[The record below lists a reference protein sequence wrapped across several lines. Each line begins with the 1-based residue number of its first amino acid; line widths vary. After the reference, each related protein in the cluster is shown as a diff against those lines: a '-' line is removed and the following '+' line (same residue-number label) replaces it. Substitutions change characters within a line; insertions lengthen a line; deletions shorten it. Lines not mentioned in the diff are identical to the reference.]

1 MKKMITT
8 IFILLISLSLTLSLS
23 GCKLMDGI
31 LEGDTDDAS
40 DASGDTSSPNK
51 DESKDNAGNNAPSDS
66 DDGGNTNTPGGTD
79 TDDNTQGGSGS
90 ADDLPP
96 SSPDDTDGDDNGSN
110 DPADDSGDNSDT
122 DGDDPADDGGDNS
135 DDTGEGEG
143 EEDDDLDI
151 FIPDETKQNTVSNSS
166 LPHTDYSSLSYGEYN
181 TELFYQNSYEVPV
194 GDPSVFVLEENGV
207 TWFYVTGTTTGY
219 NIEMWKTRDFYE
231 WQKVGTIYSPGES
244 FFGKSSFWAPQLFY
258 DENASWEYYLGKDAG
273 RGKGLYLL
281 FFSARRESGAC
292 AVAVAFSKNIEG
304 PYKNF
309 VGTNAN
315 GDYIDETN
323 SLFEIEELK
332 DLGLYKNH
340 SYGNLYKKNRSFI
353 DASPFVDPVSG
364 DKYLYMVRNRNVD
377 TSNDVWGVKMKDWVT
392 PDYKTTTPLTTY
404 GYTDI
409 NKTEAYGYL
418 SKNKIDEGPFLY
430 YKDTTDD
437 GINNGKYY
445 LAFSIGD
452 TNDKIYPVCQAVSD
466 SPLGPFTKIQPEDGG
481 IINAPELQWDIHGS
495 GHHSFF
501 EVNGE
506 LYIAYHTYVIT
517 SGSSIGRR
525 YFAFDKIEWIEN
537 EDGLC
542 LMRSNG
548 PTVTPQ
554 PLPDAASGYENI
566 APEATVSITDDRTSE
581 NPDVLNDK
589 TVALRDGDEDML
601 FTVYGGTVITLTFDD
616 YVKVRAIMLYNSYE
630 YSGAFTEIFGIE
642 LSYRTVIDGRI
653 YFGKAFIDSLG
664 FSFSNNLIPR
674 SYLEAQGETDFLQLR
689 PASAAIAEFDEI
701 EVNSIR
707 IFIENKNGSIGASLS
722 EIVVLGKEADK
733 LDSSLG
739 FGGYTHEA
747 VFEGYT
753 DFVGKM
759 PEKTKTPEDLVS
771 INGSLTEKLWTELA
785 TVTVI
790 EGAVTDANT
799 KEPIDVN
806 VYGERQ
812 AKVYSYV
819 GDRAIYFAF
828 DVTDKNLFFNETQ
841 PQGRS
846 TCVEIYFTTA
856 DNTEFNKKCY
866 SIRINPIGEGEV
878 TYNLGI
884 YVAKD
889 DGSEWRY
896 SEIAHNVKVAVKVNG
911 KVQTSADGSYDT
923 SKNVG
928 YTVEIAIDKIL
939 IGLDTDAIRFTAAF
953 VQDKGYDEPRLNNTF
968 ITGTHYMKPETW
980 IVLTKEN
987 NS

>member
-1 MKKMITT
+1 MKKTLTT
-8 IFILLISLSLTLSLS
+8 LFVLLISLSLMLTLS
-23 GCKLMDGI
+23 GCTLLGGTLGNGAD
-31 LEGDTDDAS
+31 DTS
-40 DASGDTSSPNK
+40 DSSGDGSST
-51 DESKDNAGNNAPSDS
+51 DNSGTNIDNSTPTTPDDDNTEGSENDPDDNNTNPSNPDDTTGGN
-66 DDGGNTNTPGGTD
+66 DGGNTG
-79 TDDNTQGGSGS
+79 
-90 ADDLPP
+90 
-96 SSPDDTDGDDNGSN
+96 
-110 DPADDSGDNSDT
+110 SGDNGGGNTGSGDNTGDNGGGNT
-122 DGDDPADDGGDNS
+122 DGGEDNDDPDVFVPDN
-135 DDTGEGEG
+135 
-143 EEDDDLDI
+143 
-151 FIPDETKQNTVSNSS
+151 TKQNTVEDTS
-166 LPHTDYSSLSYGEYN
+166 LPHLDYSDLSYGTYN

-194 GDPSVFVLEENGV
+194 GDPSVFVREENGV

-219 NIEMWKTRDFYE
+219 NIEMWKTRDFYTWE
-231 WQKVGTIYSPGES
+231 KVGTIYSPGEN

-258 DENASWEYYLGKDAG
+258 DENANWEYYLGSEAG

-323 SLFEIEELK
+323 SLFEIEELR

-364 DKYLYMVRNRNVD
+364 EKYLYMVRNRNVD

-418 SKNKIDEGPFLY
+418 SKNKIDEGPFLF

-466 SPLGPFTKIQPEDGG
+466 SPLGPFTKIQPNEGG

-495 GHHSFF
+495 GHHCFF
-501 EVNGE
+501 EANGE
-506 LYIAYHTYVIT
+506 LYIAYHTYVIS
-517 SGSSIGRR
+517 SGNSIGRR
-525 YFAFDKIEWIEN
+525 YFAFDKIEWVEN
-537 EDGLC
+537 ADGLY

-548 PTVTPQ
+548 PSVTPQ
-554 PLPDAASGYENI
+554 PLPEAASGYENV
-566 APEATVSITDDRTSE
+566 ALDATVSISGNTSK
-581 NPDVLNDK
+581 NANALNDGII
-589 TVALRDGDEDML
+589 ALREGDEAML
-601 FTVYGGTVITLTFDD
+601 FTVYGEGVITLTFDE
-616 YVKVRAIMLYNSYE
+616 YVKIRAIMLYNSYE
-630 YSGAFTEIFGIE
+630 YSSAFSNIDKIE
-642 LSYRTVIDGRI
+642 FSYRVMIDGRL
-653 YFGKAFIDSLG
+653 YFGTAIINSLG
-664 FSFSNNLIPR
+664 FSFKNNLIPK
-674 SYLEAQGETDFLQLR
+674 SYLEAQGETDLNQLR
-689 PASAAIAEFDEI
+689 SATSAIAEFDEI
-701 EVNSIR
+701 EVNKIT
-707 IFIENKNGSIGASLS
+707 IYTNTDTKISLS
-722 EIVVLGKEADK
+722 EIVVLGKPADK
-733 LDSSLG
+733 IDESKG
-739 FGGYTHEA
+739 YGGYTHEA
-747 VFEGYT
+747 VFDYYT
-753 DFVGKM
+753 AFRGNM
-759 PEKTKTPEDLVS
+759 PTKTKAPEDLVS
-771 INGSLTEKLWTELA
+771 INGTLTEKVWTNLA

-790 EGAVTDANT
+790 EGATVDANT
-799 KEPIDVN
+799 KEPIDVE

-812 AKVYSYV
+812 AKVYTYL
-819 GDRAIYFAF
+819 GERAIYFAF
-828 DVTDKNLFFNETQ
+828 EVTDKNLFFNETQ

-846 TCVEIYFTTA
+846 TCVEIYFTTG
-856 DNTEFNKKCY
+856 DNTTFNNKCY

-878 TYNLGI
+878 TYNIGV
-884 YVAKD
+884 YVQNDK
-889 DGSEWRY
+889 GTEWRY

-911 KVQTSADGSYDT
+911 KVQTSADEKYDT

-939 IGLDTDAIRFTAAF
+939 IGLDANTFRFTAAF

-968 ITGTHYMKPETW
+968 IPDTHYMQPETW
-980 IVLTKEN
+980 IVFTNKDAE
-987 NS
+987 